1 MSPSRLALVLVL
13 AAGLVFLSGCV
24 QEKTDLKTAEMKV
37 VAGDL
42 KTSINAG
49 LVEIREGLGNTSRV
63 LSTSGL
69 SGDRAEK
76 ALADNLMEH
85 PWAVSS
91 LIVSRNGTVIAAV
104 PRLHSGSVG
113 ADLSRDPHFLSTSEK
128 KSPLVSPVFRLVEG
142 FNGIVQSYPVV
153 STSGEYLGYVDI
165 TYAPEVFLRQYIEPA
180 MNGTPYEIWVAQSEG
195 TQLFDVTGE
204 EIGRNILTDPL
215 YADPVLHQVLARIA
229 REPSGT
235 GSYTFYDRDWNR
247 NITKI
252 AVWETAGTDG
262 AEWRVVVT
270 REDTGARVADVK
282 TLQAGTAP
290 AVARNE
296 NLTRFV
302 QEAYLYAKDHG
313 KAAALDEF
321 NNPEGKFTDKD
332 LYIFAYEMN
341 GTVIALPYQKGVL
354 GTDRSALTDPNGV
367 AFVTRLAEV
376 AREGGGYVYY
386 IYQNP
391 ADNYREEFKL
401 SYVLPVDDGWFL
413 GSGVYLPELEARF
426 NVTEREGLVERVKQA
441 RRYAEANG
449 LEKSVAAFNDRKG
462 VFANGSRYIFAYDYN
477 GTTLAMP
484 LQPETI
490 GSNRMNFTDGH
501 GVKSTAWEIATAK
514 RGGGF
519 AYVDYFNPDTG
530 TNGMK
535 LCYVVP
541 VDDHWLVGSGIYAG
555 PS

>member
-1 MSPSRLALVLVL
+1 MSPSRLAFVLVL
-13 AAGLVFLSGCV
+13 AAALVFLSGCV
-24 QEKTDLKTAEMKV
+24 QEQNDPKTVEMKL

-42 KTSINAG
+42 KTSINTG
-49 LVEIREGLGNTSRV
+49 LGEIKGGLGNTSRV

-69 SGDRAEK
+69 SGDRAEQ
-76 ALADNLMEH
+76 ALSDNLMKH

-91 LIVSRNGTVIAAV
+91 LVVSRNGTVAAAV
-104 PRLHSGSVG
+104 PRQHAGSVG
-113 ADLSRDPHFLSTSEK
+113 ADLSRDPHFLATTEK

-142 FNGIVQSYPVV
+142 FNGVVQSYPVL
-153 STSGEYLGYVDI
+153 SPSGEYLGYVDI
-165 TYAPEVFLRQYIEPA
+165 TYAPEVFLRQFIEPA
-180 MNGTPYEIWVAQSEG
+180 MNGTSYEIWVAQSEG
-195 TQLFDVTGE
+195 TQLYDVTGE

-247 NITKI
+247 NITKL
-252 AVWETAGTDG
+252 AVWDTAGIDG

-270 REDTGARVADVK
+270 REDTGTRMADVR

-290 AVARNE
+290 AASRTG
-296 NLTRFV
+296 NLIRFV
-302 QEAYLYAKDHG
+302 QEAQQFAKDHG
-313 KAAALDEF
+313 KAAALAEF
-321 NNPEGKFTDKD
+321 NNPEGRFIDKD

-354 GTDRSALTDPNGV
+354 GTDRSAVTDPNGV
-367 AFVTRLAEV
+367 AFVAGLAEV
-376 AREGGGYVYY
+376 AREGGGYLYY

-391 ADNYREEFKL
+391 ADNYREEFKI
-401 SYVLPVDDGWFL
+401 SYVLPVEDGWFL
-413 GSGVYLPELEARF
+413 GSGVYLPELQARF

-449 LEKSVAAFNDRKG
+449 QEKSVAAFNDRNG
-462 VFANGSRYIFAYDYN
+462 VFANGSRYIFAYDFN

-484 LQPETI
+484 FQPETI
-490 GSNRMNFTDGH
+490 GTNRMNFTDDH
-501 GVKSTAWEIATAK
+501 GVRIAAWEVATAK

-519 AYVDYFNPDTG
+519 VYVDYYNPDTG

-555 PS
+555 RT